1 MKDRFYNS
9 MAPFIPT
16 EAIFNE
22 IANRNSEKQP
32 EQKPKNI
39 LAAIF
44 QNSNQKGGNEIPM
57 LDKLQFDEAHYN
69 KFERDNKKNN

>member
-9 MAPFIPT
+9 MAPFIPQ

-22 IANRNSEKQP
+22 IADRDSEKQP

-39 LAAIF
+39 LAALF
-44 QNSNQKGGNEIPM
+44 SNSN
-57 LDKLQFDEAHYN
+57 
-69 KFERDNKKNN
+69 